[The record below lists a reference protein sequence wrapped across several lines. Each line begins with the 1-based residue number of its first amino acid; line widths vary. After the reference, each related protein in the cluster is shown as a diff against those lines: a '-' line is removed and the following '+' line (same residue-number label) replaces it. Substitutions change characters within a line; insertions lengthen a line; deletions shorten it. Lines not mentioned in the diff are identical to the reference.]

1 MLKLLLFLFG
11 ALLAAGLFFIAAD
24 RLKLPRMAAEK
35 ALLGS
40 ARCGRKK
47 PDGFD
52 VILRRWAGEL
62 SKYIRMDEYR
72 RELLLVALNTSDI
85 DMTPEA
91 YTAYTLLKPG
101 LLLLGAVL
109 CLPVLPLLAPVLVLL
124 AVAVYFKESRRASES
139 VDKKRGEIEAEM
151 PRFVAT
157 LDQELRASRDIL
169 TMLDNYKGHAGAAF
183 AAELDIL
190 TADMR
195 SGSYESALDRFRM
208 RIGSPTLSDIV
219 RGLIGV
225 LHGDDGRMYFQMLAH
240 DLKQQELQRLKAQ
253 AAKIPPKIRILSF
266 VMLGCFMLTY
276 IVIIAYQ
283 IITSLGGM
291 F

>member
-1 MLKLLLFLFG
+1 MELLLFLFG
-11 ALLAAGLFFIAAD
+11 LLLAAGLFFLAAD
-24 RLKLPRMAAEK
+24 RLKLPTLAAEK
-35 ALLGS
+35 ALVSAAHRGGRHSGS
-40 ARCGRKK
+40 L
-47 PDGFD
+47 DMLLH
-52 VILRRWAGEL
+52 IWAQRL

-72 RELLLVALNTSDI
+72 RELLKTTLISAGI
-85 DMTPEA
+85 HQTPEA
-91 YTAYTLLKPG
+91 YTAYTLLKPA

-109 CLPVLPLLAPVLVLL
+109 CLPVLPLLAPVLTLL
-124 AVAVYFKESRRASES
+124 AVAVYFRESRRASEGMER
-139 VDKKRGEIEAEM
+139 KRGEIEDEL

-157 LDQELRASRDIL
+157 LDQALRSSRDIL
-169 TMLDNYKGHAGAAF
+169 TMLDDYRSHAGPAF

-208 RIGSPTLSDIV
+208 RVGSPTLSDIV

-240 DLKQQELQRLKAQ
+240 DLKQQELQRLKAR
-253 AAKIPPKIRILSF
+253 AAKIPPKIRVLSF
-266 VMLGCFMLTY
+266 AMLGCFMLTY

-283 IITSLGGM
+283 IMASLGGM